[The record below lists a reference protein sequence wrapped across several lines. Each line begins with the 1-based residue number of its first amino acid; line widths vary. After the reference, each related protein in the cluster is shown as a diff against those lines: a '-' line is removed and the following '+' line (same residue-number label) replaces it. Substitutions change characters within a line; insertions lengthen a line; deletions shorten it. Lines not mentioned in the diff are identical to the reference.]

1 MNKSIKIALLAVAII
16 AAVSGVMVY
25 YRTIV
30 SPPSHIKFANQYV
43 IAVNNDIAGIKKKT
57 TAAELD
63 SSFEA
68 ITHELKFMYSDSL
81 LQDKERDELTE
92 AFVVQYVPKFT
103 EICKSQFSSSN
114 WSDTMLKQMSKRIAQ
129 LQSLKTKNG
138 TVIVG
143 GEAETSLDY
152 VAGVISDYYAAKA
165 CALNTTYV
173 SLSDAKNKIASA
185 KKYASMSP
193 INNCVHLVSQLN
205 SVPARLERSHF
216 IYLVGQVNRLRNYY
230 NYTQASYDEL
240 ALGISAKLEEYKKNA
255 RSVYGQMSN
264 IASLEQ
270 TAGDIYGSA
279 QFTN

>member
-16 AAVSGVMVY
+16 AAVSGVMAY
-25 YRTIV
+25 YKTIV

-43 IAVNNDIAGIKKKT
+43 AAVNNDIVGIKKKT

-152 VAGVISDYYAAKA
+152 VEGVISDYYAAKA

-270 TAGDIYGSA
+270 TAGDIYGNA
-279 QFTN
+279 QFAN